1 VAFLAGVHA
10 AYLLAAAAL
19 AVGAVAAVLFLSP
32 GGARPGAADPQL
44 PAEAA

>member
-1 VAFLAGVHA
+1 MAGVHA

-19 AVGAVAAVLFLSP
+19 AVGAVASVLFLHP
-32 GGARPGAADPQL
+32 GGAEPTEAGPQL

>member
-1 VAFLAGVHA
+1 VHA

-19 AVGAVAAVLFLSP
+19 AVGAVAAMLFLGP
-32 GGARPGAADPQL
+32 RRAAPDQADPTL